1 MGANCKSQPWVS
13 CNHCRGNMHLIDSSL
28 LTYQLSSLDHLRLFD
43 AGKIFARR
51 EMLCNFKKKTRAYPS
66 LRDSTCLNPK
76 CSSHSSSIP
85 CPLFLRAAPG
95 VLATPHLLSQ
105 MEREALKVRPL
116 EEESC
121 RPIWLSVDQKTT
133 QTERDV
139 EAETSRVLALSHS

>member
-1 MGANCKSQPWVS
+1 MLIVSHNHGIS
-13 CNHCRGNMHLIDSSL
+13 CNHCRGNMHLIDSSADISTVFTGPSASFRCREDFCKERNAL
-28 LTYQLSSLDHLRLFD
+28 QLQ
-43 AGKIFARR
+43 
-51 EMLCNFKKKTRAYPS
+51 KKTRAYPS